1 VNALKRFSAAVVSA
15 AIIYVGGCASPQ
27 VGSYDGLSRDI
38 ARADAA
44 YQDLR
49 PGGVV
54 SYNRAV
60 AGLARQVED
69 KSPAELRE
77 DLAET
82 DMLLEAPSVKLPLVH
97 FHVVRPLQPNQLSV
111 GVPVVLEYDTKRTP
125 LYPPEGMLLPAT
137 AIYTRVIDKPHL
149 SLVTERS
156 SVILNGAE
164 YPLATNYTAP
174 GLMLGHRAR
183 RLARSGFSSM
193 IRPEHMQRKP
203 QIYLL
208 DPYDP
213 TKIPVLMVHG
223 LQSTPVAFLSLVNA
237 LHSDSEIRKHFQ
249 IWQFHYATGTPLLAN
264 ALTLREQLARAIREV
279 DPRDRDFATKHIV
292 VLGHSMGGVIAHTLA
307 SSSGNALWSS
317 LFTVPPEKLRGHIDM
332 IDELRRVMFFRR
344 NPRVVRLIFMATP
357 HRGSILSDSLIGE
370 IGRSVTQLPP
380 VFQTEPSELAE
391 SNPSAMTPAGAAFY
405 TRKSVSGV
413 STLSPRNPSLLAL
426 SQLAAGVPFHSI
438 IGQHRPGPRESG
450 SDGVVAYTS
459 SHLDGAESELVVRS
473 GHGVLDNPDAER
485 EVIRILRLEVQPAS
499 R

>member
-1 VNALKRFSAAVVSA
+1 MKRFSAAVVSA

-27 VGSYDGLSRDI
+27 VGSYDRLSRDI

-156 SVILNGAE
+156 SVILNDAE

-193 IRPEHMQRKP
+193 NPPRAHAAE
-203 QIYLL
+203 
-208 DPYDP
+208 
-213 TKIPVLMVHG
+213 
-223 LQSTPVAFLSLVNA
+223 A
-237 LHSDSEIRKHFQ
+237 
-249 IWQFHYATGTPLLAN
+249 AN
-264 ALTLREQLARAIREV
+264 
-279 DPRDRDFATKHIV
+279 
-292 VLGHSMGGVIAHTLA
+292 
-307 SSSGNALWSS
+307 
-317 LFTVPPEKLRGHIDM
+317 
-332 IDELRRVMFFRR
+332 
-344 NPRVVRLIFMATP
+344 
-357 HRGSILSDSLIGE
+357 
-370 IGRSVTQLPP
+370 
-380 VFQTEPSELAE
+380 
-391 SNPSAMTPAGAAFY
+391 
-405 TRKSVSGV
+405 
-413 STLSPRNPSLLAL
+413 LSPRS
-426 SQLAAGVPFHSI
+426 V
-438 IGQHRPGPRESG
+438 
-450 SDGVVAYTS
+450 
-459 SHLDGAESELVVRS
+459 
-473 GHGVLDNPDAER
+473 
-485 EVIRILRLEVQPAS
+485 
-499 R
+499 

>member
-1 VNALKRFSAAVVSA
+1 
-15 AIIYVGGCASPQ
+15 
-27 VGSYDGLSRDI
+27 
-38 ARADAA
+38 
-44 YQDLR
+44 
-49 PGGVV
+49 
-54 SYNRAV
+54 
-60 AGLARQVED
+60 
-69 KSPAELRE
+69 
-77 DLAET
+77 
-82 DMLLEAPSVKLPLVH
+82 MLLDAPSAKLPFVH

-137 AIYTRVIDKPHL
+137 AIYTRVMDKPHL

-156 SVILNGAE
+156 TVTLNGAE

-279 DPRDRDFATKHIV
+279 DPRDQDFATKHIV
-292 VLGHSMGGVIAHTLA
+292 VLGHSMGGLIAHTLA

-357 HRGSILSDSLIGE
+357 HRGSILSDSLIGG
-370 IGRSVTQLPP
+370 IGKSLTQLPP
-380 VFQTEPSELAE
+380 VFQTELSELAE
-391 SNPSAMTPAGAAFY
+391 SNPSAMTPAGAAFA
-405 TRKSVSGV
+405 RKSVSGV

-426 SQLAAGVPFHSI
+426 SQLAPGVPFHSI

-450 SDGVVAYTS
+450 TDGVVAYTS